1 MTPQISNYDL
11 KHVLGEGGM
20 AVVYLAEHRLLHQ
33 EVAIKVLN
41 KEYCYNS
48 NIKKRFLDEGRK
60 LARLQHENIVRV
72 INLTE
77 QEDTVAIVMEKIEGV
92 TLKELLESYG
102 KLELNEIANF
112 LKQMTNALGYVHDQG
127 YVHRDIKPSNFMI
140 TNEGK
145 VKLLDFGI
153 AKDMRGNMEYTIT
166 GTNQQMGTLL
176 YMSPEQVNEVK
187 LVDKQT
193 DIYSLGVVLWQLVSG
208 KKPYSGMTL
217 SKHQIEIKIVNEP
230 LSPTNSILDG
240 VISKATAKQTE
251 NRYVTCA
258 QLWGDMERIFIKEKI
273 ILDNETTIIENPG
286 KKEKKKQ
293 PFNWMLLLF
302 VLIIVSCVGFI
313 IWKKAIFFPENE
325 KQELSSIPTIETV
338 PVFSVFQRDALSGGT
353 ISSDGGSEILE
364 KGIVWSTN
372 QNPDIS
378 LSTKTN
384 EGGNSS
390 NFNSTISNLLPGTR
404 YYVRAYATNS
414 VGTEYGQEQTFVTE
428 REAVL
433 NLPQLTTRYISSI
446 TQREAMTGGAISFD
460 GGSEILAKGIVWSKN
475 REPNISL
482 SAKTNE
488 GGNSSNYISKLTNLS
503 PDTRYYVR
511 AYATNSAGTEY
522 GQEQTFMTE
531 KEAVVSLPQLTTRYI
546 SSITQREAMSGGA
559 ISFDGGSEIL
569 AKGIVWSRNREP
581 NIFMSTKTN
590 EGGNSSNY
598 ISKLTNLTP
607 DTRYYVRA
615 YATNSV
621 GTEYGQE
628 QTFMTEKEAVVF
640 SGSVSIGSQVWQ
652 TKNLNVDRFRN
663 GDPIPEA
670 RTKEEWVT
678 AGKRGQPA
686 WCYYEN
692 NVSNGISYGK
702 LYNWYAAID
711 SRGICPSGWHLPSD
725 REWTALTDDYLGDRQ
740 VAGGKM
746 KATGTAY
753 WQTPNNGAT
762 NESSFSALPGGYRYN
777 FGNFFDLRS
786 NALFWSSTGYDS
798 NSAWSR
804 FLDNYNGI
812 VGRSYDNKS
821 FGASVRCLRD

>member
-1 MTPQISNYDL
+1 MTPQIPNYEI
-11 KHVLGEGGM
+11 KRVLGEGGM

-60 LARLQHENIVRV
+60 LSRLQHENIVRV
-72 INLTE
+72 INLIE
-77 QEDTVAIVMEKIEGV
+77 QEDMVAIVMEKIEGV

-102 KLELNEIANF
+102 KLEINEIANF

-153 AKDMRGNMEYTIT
+153 AKDMRGNMEYTVT

-258 QLWGDMERIFIKEKI
+258 QFWGDMERIFIKEKI

-293 PFNWMLLLF
+293 PFNWVLLLF

-313 IWKKAIFFPENE
+313 IWKKAIFFPAEE
-325 KQELSSIPTIETV
+325 KQELSFIPTIETI

-353 ISSDGGSEILE
+353 ISSDGGLEILE

-378 LSTKTN
+378 LRTKTN

-390 NFNSTISNLLPGTR
+390 NFNSKISNLLPGTR

-414 VGTEYGQEQTFVTE
+414 IGTEYGQEQTFVTE
-428 REAVL
+428 KEAVV
-433 NLPQLTTRYISSI
+433 NLPQLTTRSISSI
-446 TQREAMTGGAISFD
+446 TKHESVSGGTIVSD
-460 GGSEILAKGIVWSKN
+460 GGLEILAKGIVWSKN
-475 REPNISL
+475 REPNIS
-482 SAKTNE
+482 
-488 GGNSSNYISKLTNLS
+488 
-503 PDTRYYVR
+503 
-511 AYATNSAGTEY
+511 
-522 GQEQTFMTE
+522 
-531 KEAVVSLPQLTTRYI
+531 
-546 SSITQREAMSGGA
+546 
-559 ISFDGGSEIL
+559 
-569 AKGIVWSRNREP
+569 
-581 NIFMSTKTN
+581 MSTKTN
-590 EGGNSSNY
+590 EGGGTSTF
-598 ISKLTNLTP
+598 ISKLTNLAA
-607 DTRYYVRA
+607 DTRYFVRA
-615 YATNSV
+615 YATNDA

-670 RTKEEWVT
+670 KTKEEWD
-678 AGKRGQPA
+678 AAEKRGQPA

-692 NVSNGISYGK
+692 NASNGSIYGK
-702 LYNWYAAID
+702 LYNWYAATD

-725 REWTALTDDYLGDRQ
+725 KEWTALTNYLGGEN
-740 VAGGKM
+740 VAGSKM

-753 WQTPNNGAT
+753 WQTSNIGVT
-762 NESSFSALPGGYRYN
+762 NESGFSALPGGYRIYDGSFKGIRNYAFFWSATENGNYFAWYRILTNDTGKVNRYN
-777 FGNFFDLRS
+777 FD
-786 NALFWSSTGYDS
+786 
-798 NSAWSR
+798 NS
-804 FLDNYNGI
+804 F
-812 VGRSYDNKS
+812 V
-821 FGASVRCLRD
+821 ASVRCLRN